1 MIKKKAKKK
10 TGTKKA
16 AKKRSSLK
24 SKKEFDPAQ
33 VRKEISELVGSQAE
47 TMAQAVIDEG
57 KKGQV
62 SPVKYLF
69 EMAKIF
75 PPSADGEQATTNE
88 ECLAQTLLRR
98 MNLPEEPIKRDEDD
112 EPKAATAAT
121 KPAVKAADEGESE
134 AETKG
139 GDSESKAAEE
149 SKDPALVS

>member
-98 MNLPEEPIKRDEDD
+98 MNLPVEPIKRDEDD
-112 EPKAATAAT
+112 DPKPPTAPT
-121 KPAVKAADEGESE
+121 KPAVKAAEDGECE
-134 AETKG
+134 AKDS
-139 GDSESKAAEE
+139 DSESTASDE
-149 SKDPALVS
+149 SKSPVLV